1 MSVVDGNVV
10 VRKRRFH
17 RKFDKLVLLVFM
29 LLVHVFIDIH
39 FSVV

>member
-10 VRKRRFH
+10 VRKRRFY